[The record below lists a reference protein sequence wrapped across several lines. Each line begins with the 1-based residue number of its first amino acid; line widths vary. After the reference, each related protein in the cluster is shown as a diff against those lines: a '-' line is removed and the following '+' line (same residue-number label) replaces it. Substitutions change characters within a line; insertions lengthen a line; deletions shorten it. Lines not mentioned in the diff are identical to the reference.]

1 MQGWGLQPAEP
12 GPHPDLSGRPGK
24 LGGTSWQGGGGG
36 RPSAVPY
43 CPSAY
48 CLVHALYSE
57 DNQGQWGN
65 VIFRLLFPSLAPRPQ
80 DDTRRMPPWG
90 GGRGSAMQEAAPQ
103 ASLIISLATAAAKL
117 LVGRFFLAP
126 WVGVFFLHPPEGWDA
141 LGKRSAYHVLR
152 AAAPGPCSTDSSGHW
167 EPVQEQAKSDQEHA

>member
-1 MQGWGLQPAEP
+1 MQGGGLQPAEP
-12 GPHPDLSGRPGK
+12 GPHPDLSSRPGK

-36 RPSAVPY
+36 GPSAVPY

-57 DNQGQWGN
+57 DNQEQWGN
-65 VIFRLLFPSLAPRPQ
+65 VIFRLLFPGLAPRPQ
-80 DDTRRMPPWG
+80 DDTGECPPGAEAGALPSRRQHRKHPSSSPW
-90 GGRGSAMQEAAPQ
+90 QPQ
-103 ASLIISLATAAAKL
+103 LPNCWLE
-117 LVGRFFLAP
+117 GFFLAP

-141 LGKRSAYHVLR
+141 LGKGSAYHVLR
-152 AAAPGPCSTDSSGHW
+152 APAPGSWSTGSSGHW